1 MPWVAIMVGVA
12 FLVGRHT
19 RFGKDDTP
27 SIYFRF
33 SEQETPK
40 NGEEKDKGEESA

>member
-40 NGEEKDKGEESA
+40 KDDGENKGEESA